1 MVSLDKIEENFKS
14 FISRVSAKKG
24 KVLNKEDLHSLSIQI
39 ELLKSLIEGKGFVSQ
54 VKKLN
59 DIKKSVLRNG
69 IIKNEN
75 IEGLEKV
82 LNSL

>member
-69 IIKNEN
+69 IIKDEN